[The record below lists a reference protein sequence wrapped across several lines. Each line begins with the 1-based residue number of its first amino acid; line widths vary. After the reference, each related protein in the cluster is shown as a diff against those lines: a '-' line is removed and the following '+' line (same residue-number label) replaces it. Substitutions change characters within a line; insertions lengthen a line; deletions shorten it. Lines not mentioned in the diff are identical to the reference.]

1 MIKQLTVFIENRK
14 GSLTRVTKLIKDAG
28 INIISFSLADTENY
42 GLLRMMVSNPDKAY
56 SILKENEMSAS
67 LTDVTAVDID
77 NEPGQLHKLLSLI
90 EDFDIQYMYV
100 FSNRDDYSGVI
111 LKITDKEAAEK
122 VIVENGFELISKEFF
137 GFDN

>member
-42 GLLRMMVSNPDKAY
+42 GLLRMMVSEPDKAY
-56 SILKENEMSAS
+56 KILKDANMSTS
-67 LTDVTAVDID
+67 LTDVTAVDIK
-77 NEPGQLHKLLSLI
+77 NVPGALHALLCLI
-90 EDFDIQYMYV
+90 EDFDIQYMYM
-100 FSNRDDYSGVI
+100 FSNRDDIAGVI

-122 VIVENGFELISKEFF
+122 VIVENGFELIDREFF
-137 GFDN
+137 RF